1 MKIGQLERG
10 FSSFLKLENF
20 FWISIVILDFLF
32 LITPKHQFLGKQSF
46 CLSIFSYSTFFL
58 NLCHRNTL
66 SKWLMTLWINHP
78 IRLTTIHSWKKPMLS
93 NLSDHRL
100 YVQSE
105 EYLLQCDDWICK
117 NCTYSSYKPIYTE
130 VSASANNGWELY
142 CCVIIAALSCKAINP
157 TKQVPESGPALL

>member
-1 MKIGQLERG
+1 MGYNFDFI
-10 FSSFLKLENF
+10 NF
-20 FWISIVILDFLF
+20 FVQRLVAALKFGWMEAGFPAFFKLYNSLGSPEIILIFLYF
-32 LITPKHQFLGKQSF
+32 IAPKHQFLGKQSF

-93 NLSDHRL
+93 NLSDHSL

-117 NCTYSSYKPIYTE
+117 NCTYFE
-130 VSASANNGWELY
+130 
-142 CCVIIAALSCKAINP
+142 
-157 TKQVPESGPALL
+157 